1 MRLPANVKAGMVF
14 EVEVPPGFPQAGK
27 KTKFTLP
34 ADAESDGTVY
44 VPFPKEEDKLETLKQ
59 QLEGEFGLFAN
70 ENTSKIGRASCVLI
84 I

>member
-1 MRLPANVKAGMVF
+1 MNQVRLPANAKAGVYV
-14 EVEVPPGFPQAGK
+14 VEVPSGFPQAGK

-59 QLEGEFGLFAN
+59 TQGVPSLREKPN
-70 ENTSKIGRASCVLI
+70 PKIDATI
-84 I
+84 K